1 MKVLQCLFRKSCEKL
16 KEDECLP
23 DHIKKVY
30 GNVEISP
37 EQLEIILNELTPLVR
52 HCYDIDNYFQYCFHL
67 QASKKKIAIES
78 IGKQNSAL
86 LESEVLNQ
94 LLNYQ

>member
-1 MKVLQCLFRKSCEKL
+1 MKVLQSLFRKSCEKL

-52 HCYDIDNYFQYCFHL
+52 HCHDIDSYFQYYFHL
-67 QASKKKIAIES
+67 QASKKK
-78 IGKQNSAL
+78 L
-86 LESEVLNQ
+86 LLKVLANKIV
-94 LLNYQ
+94 LC

>member
-1 MKVLQCLFRKSCEKL
+1 MKVLQNLFRKSCKKL

-30 GNVEISP
+30 VNVEISP
-37 EQLEIILNELTPLVR
+37 EQLEIILNELIPLVR
-52 HCYDIDNYFQYCFHL
+52 HYHDIDSYFQYCFHL
-67 QASKKKIAIES
+67 QASKKIVIGS
-78 IGKQNSAL
+78 IGKQNTAL

-94 LLNYQ
+94 LFNYL